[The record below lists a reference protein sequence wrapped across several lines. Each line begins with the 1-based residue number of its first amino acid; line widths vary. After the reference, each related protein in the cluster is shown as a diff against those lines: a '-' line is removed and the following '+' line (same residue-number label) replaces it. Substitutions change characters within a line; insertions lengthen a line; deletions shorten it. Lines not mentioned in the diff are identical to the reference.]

1 MLPALTVGRRAIPP
15 LARHRAAM
23 RRLLI
28 ALSSLAMLS
37 LVTAASAADMV
48 GQASIID
55 GDMIVRMEPN
65 ALCAPI
71 HNRMP
76 VILGPAE
83 YDRWLSAEA
92 PPEDLLRPFPADQMA
107 AYPVSTWVNTPA
119 HNDARCVEPPA

>member
-1 MLPALTVGRRAIPP
+1 
-15 LARHRAAM
+15 M

-119 HNDARCVEPPA
+119 HNGARCVEPPA